1 MPVELVDTQTTDGIR
16 LHGALSFI
24 GDQRQDLVICLHG
37 VGSNFY
43 GSSMMNQLAEHLVSA
58 DCHVL
63 RVNTRG
69 HDSIYTAQS
78 ANGPTRLGAA
88 YEVVDHCRMDVAA
101 WTTWSQ
107 SRCYQRVILL
117 GHSLGA
123 IKVLYAQARQPQ
135 ETVAAVAALSPPR
148 LSASVFRQSS
158 RSSDYLESLFVAQ
171 NKIEQGRGEE
181 LIEIRFPFPMI
192 ISASS
197 FHDKYGPQ
205 ERYNILG
212 FVDQIR
218 CPALYVYGA
227 QELESGGP
235 AFAGLP
241 QAIQERT
248 AECQSAG
255 CCVETQVVP
264 GADHLYTQAGDELC
278 RVVSN
283 WLRGSAAAD
292 ASEHP
297 LKARPD

>member
-1 MPVELVDTQTTDGIR
+1 MTVELVDTQTADGIR
-16 LHGALSFI
+16 LHGALSFT
-24 GDQRQDLVICLHG
+24 GDRRQDLVICLHG

-43 GSSMMNQLAEHLVSA
+43 GSSMMNQLAEHLLSA

-69 HDSIYTAQS
+69 HDSIYTAHTTQ
-78 ANGPTRLGAA
+78 GPLRLGAA

-101 WTTWSQ
+101 WTNWSQ
-107 SRCYQRVILL
+107 SRSYQRVILL

-123 IKVLYAQARQPQ
+123 IKVLYAQARDPQP
-135 ETVAAVAALSPPR
+135 TVAAVAALSPPR
-148 LSASVFRQSS
+148 LSASAFRQGN
-158 RSSDYLESLFVAQ
+158 RSSDYLESLFAAQ
-171 NKIEQGRGEE
+171 TKIEEGHGEE

-197 FHDKYGPQ
+197 FQDKYGPQ

-212 FVDQIR
+212 FVEQIR

-248 AECQSAG
+248 AEIRSAG
-255 CCVETQVVP
+255 CCVDTHVVP
-264 GADHLYTQAGDELC
+264 GADHLYTQARDELC
-278 RVVSN
+278 GVVSN
-283 WLRGSAAAD
+283 WLQTTACSTPSAD
-292 ASEHP
+292 G
-297 LKARPD
+297 LNARPD